1 MEGIYD
7 VLVMLW
13 LMCFLWAECLIVY
26 LLYLYRRIQRKV
38 EDYIIK
44 DKKIKKCTLIKL
56 YRIGKKES
64 KKRARLEE
72 KVICLIDKIERLD
85 DGFIKKALGLELYAN
100 LIDLRIMDGTIK
112 KVQHEFHDRC
122 GGNKNGVITMGPVT
136 FDQKKTLDTSALEIA
151 KRKFKE
157 FFGDI

>member
-1 MEGIYD
+1 MEEIYD
-7 VLVMLW
+7 VLVLLG
-13 LMCFLWAECLIVY
+13 LMSVLLAECLIVY
-26 LLYLYRRIQRKV
+26 LLYLYRRTQRKV

-56 YRIGKKES
+56 YRIGEKES

-85 DGFIKKALGLELYAN
+85 DGFIKKVLELKLYAN

-112 KVQHEFHDRC
+112 KVQYE
-122 GGNKNGVITMGPVT
+122 MGPVT
-136 FDQKKTLDTSALEIA
+136 FFQKKTLDTSAIDTSALEIA